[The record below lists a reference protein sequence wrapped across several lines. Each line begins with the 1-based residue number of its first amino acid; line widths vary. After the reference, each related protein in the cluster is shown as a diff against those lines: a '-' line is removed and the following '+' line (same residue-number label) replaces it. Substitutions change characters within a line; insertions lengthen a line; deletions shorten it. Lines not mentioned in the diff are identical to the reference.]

1 MAVRSGPCHLNDSID
16 RQEFLRECRLLA
28 TLRHTNV
35 AKLIGVAMSE
45 EPHCTIL
52 EHSLYGDLYHYLRQI
67 NKIIGPPAKASPTA
81 GKVDRVD
88 TVAIK
93 ESLCLKNA
101 GAQIAMDFS

>member
-1 MAVRSGPCHLNDSID
+1 VAVRSGPCHLNDSID

-81 GKVDRVD
+81 GNVDRV
-88 TVAIK
+88 
-93 ESLCLKNA
+93 EGLEMSHNSLGFCCRIL
-101 GAQIAMDFS
+101 QT

>member
-35 AKLIGVAMSE
+35 TKLIGVAMSE

-67 NKIIGPPAKASPTA
+67 NKIIGPPAKTSPTA
-81 GKVDRVD
+81 GNVDRVEGLE
-88 TVAIK
+88 T
-93 ESLCLKNA
+93 L
-101 GAQIAMDFS
+101 DFVF